1 MADFNDIIARA
12 SALMNDEHFN
22 NLVES
27 KAGAFSGKKTVG
39 KSNFT
44 DLEAQAFGAPIQT
57 KKTITENTQVASI
70 NNNNKSAASV
80 LPNVIRESFEKMPP
94 VTGTH
99 PSLNMLGGMPTTF
112 NTNQSVGIDYSL
124 IKSLI
129 DESISRHLGEIK
141 QQIINE
147 STNTLKGVRLG
158 EGNKIALVD
167 KRGNIYEGTLK
178 IRQK

>member
-1 MADFNDIIARA
+1 MANFDDIIARA
-12 SALMNDEHFN
+12 SALMNNEHFN

-27 KAGAFSGKKTVG
+27 KAGAFSGRKTIG

-57 KKTITENTQVASI
+57 KKTITENTQVAPI
-70 NNNNKSAASV
+70 NNSNKSAASA

-94 VTGTH
+94 VMGTQS
-99 PSLNMLGGMPTTF
+99 SLGMLSGVLPTTGAGQQ
-112 NTNQSVGIDYSL
+112 TSIDYSL

-129 DESISRHLGEIK
+129 DESISRHLNEIK

-147 STNTLKGVRLG
+147 NTSVLKGVRLG

-167 KRGNIYEGTLK
+167 KKGNIYEGTLK
-178 IRQK
+178 MRQK